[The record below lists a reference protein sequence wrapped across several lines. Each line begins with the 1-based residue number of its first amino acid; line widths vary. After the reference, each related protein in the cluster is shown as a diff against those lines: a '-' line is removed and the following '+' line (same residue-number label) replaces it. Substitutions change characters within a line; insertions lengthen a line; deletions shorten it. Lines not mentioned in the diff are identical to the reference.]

1 MEYALVVR
9 WLLLFAAV
17 TAAGVPIA
25 ARLFRVP
32 GRGAG
37 LALPVAL
44 VVLTLPAYWIGHLSL
59 TAGLIVGVVVLV
71 GVSVAAGADLSA
83 LRAGTL
89 RPAPRL
95 ELDRRALAET
105 AAVFTVAFCL
115 LVAVRAVDPAVHA
128 LGGEKFLDFGLLKS
142 LARSEALPPEDMW
155 FAGEPVRYYYGGH
168 LVASLLSRLSLT
180 PPRFAY
186 NLALAGF
193 YAMLVAA
200 AYDLA
205 ATISAAR
212 YTPHDATPDRPR
224 EGSARLAGLLGAF
237 FVGFAAN
244 LHTASDVALGLLP
257 AGVGTAVATWI
268 ADGTGGDPAEI
279 LDGASGF
286 FYFDAS
292 RIIPGTINEFPLFAW
307 LNGDLHAHM
316 MGLPFV
322 LLAAGLAF
330 AYYETPAS
338 AVGRRRLLVFGA
350 VPVVAGLQSVVDTW
364 SFPTLFGLLFLGV
377 AFAPAH
383 PLTLLPRGSALLD
396 RVGAVGRDGDAGS
409 RLAGELGRLGAALG
423 VAVIAGVVGVV
434 LSAPFVALAMG
445 GGSSRSLE
453 ILAAAERSSLQGL
466 VLVHGGFVAAFGAYL
481 LTRIGRVTP
490 VLVGVAA
497 VALVASAVDLPVL
510 LLTAPLLVV
519 GFVALRFDR
528 PVGFETVLV
537 VGGAGLVTMVE
548 LVYLTEQAGP
558 LRMNTVFKFYI
569 QTWALWGVAAGAALA
584 GLVRGT
590 PSETAA
596 TTPTRGAVA
605 ADGGGDGGSG
615 RDPAG
620 SGRDGGDRGTSGGRG
635 GRLGVGLP
643 VGRVLAVGLV
653 VLLVVSTSTYGVF
666 ALGNHFENTSEP
678 TLDAT
683 AFVDRQHPDEA
694 SAIRWLDEREGRPT
708 LLSAPGTT
716 WHSRGGTDERERG
729 MYAWTSNPAASLTGV
744 PTVAGWQH
752 EVGYRGPDAYYSRV
766 RDVDTMFLGTP
777 DEQARLLRQYDVEY
791 IWIGPSEKLRYDDVT
806 VTELEGVEPAYE
818 RGSVT
823 VYRVDADELPAG

>member
-9 WLLLFAAV
+9 WLLLFALVAV
-17 TAAGVPIA
+17 AGVPIA

-37 LALPVAL
+37 FALPVAL
-44 VVLTLPAYWIGHLSL
+44 VVLTLPAYWVGHVSL
-59 TAGLIVGVVVLV
+59 VAGLLVGVVVLL
-71 GVSVAAGADLSA
+71 VAAGLAGLDPTA
-83 LRAGTL
+83 LREGRL
-89 RPAPRL
+89 RVAPDL
-95 ELDRRALAET
+95 TIDRRALADA
-105 AAVFTVAFCL
+105 AAVFVVAFCF

-128 LGGEKFLDFGLLKS
+128 IGGEKFLDFGLLKS
-142 LARSEALPPEDMW
+142 LARAEALPPEDMW
-155 FAGEPVRYYYGGH
+155 FAGESVRYYYGGH
-168 LVASLLSRLSLT
+168 LIASLLARLSLT

-193 YAMLVAA
+193 YAMLVTA

-205 ATISAAR
+205 ATISASRRAEPASAR
-212 YTPHDATPDRPR
+212 DRADAPR
-224 EGSARLAGLLGAF
+224 EGSARLPGLLGAF

-244 LHTASDVALGLLP
+244 LHTAADVALGLLP
-257 AGVGTAVATWI
+257 GGLRTAVAAWI
-268 ADGTGGDPAEI
+268 AAGTDADPAEV
-279 LDGASGF
+279 LADASDF

-292 RIIPGTINEFPLFAW
+292 RVIPGTINEFPLFAW

-316 MGLPFV
+316 MGLPFL

-330 AYYETPAS
+330 AYSETPAGD
-338 AVGRRRLLVFGA
+338 VRRRRLLVFGA

-364 SFPTLFGLLFLGV
+364 SFPTVFGLLFLGL

-383 PLTLLPRGSALLD
+383 PLSLLPG
-396 RVGAVGRDGDAGS
+396 GS
-409 RLAGELGRLGAALG
+409 RLAAAAGDTTDDGTESTEVGDGRARLGREIGRLAGALG
-423 VAVIAGVVGVV
+423 IAVVAGIVGLV
-434 LSAPFVALAMG
+434 LSAPFVTLAAG

-453 ILAAAERSSLQGL
+453 LLAAADRSSLQGL
-466 VLVHGGFVAAFGAYL
+466 LVVHGAFVLAFGAYL
-481 LTRIGRVTP
+481 LSRIGRATP

-497 VALVASAVDLPVL
+497 VAVAASAVDLPVL
-510 LLTAPLLVV
+510 VLTAPLLVL

-584 GLVRGT
+584 GLLRQGAET
-590 PSETAA
+590 ATRTAA
-596 TTPTRGAVA
+596 TRATAATDGGEGGRPGGTGLPTR
-605 ADGGGDGGSG
+605 
-615 RDPAG
+615 
-620 SGRDGGDRGTSGGRG
+620 
-635 GRLGVGLP
+635 
-643 VGRVLAVGLV
+643 RVLAACFVL
-653 VLLVVSTSTYGVF
+653 LLVVSTSTYGAF
-666 ALGNHFENTSEP
+666 ALGNHFGNAPEP

-683 AFVDRQHPDEA
+683 AFVERDHPEEA
-694 SAIRWLDEREGRPT
+694 PAIRWLDGREGRPT

-729 MYAWTSNPAASLTGV
+729 MYGWNSNPAASLTGV

-777 DEQARLLRQYDVEY
+777 EEQARLLRQYDVEY
-791 IWIGPSEKLRYDDVT
+791 VWIGPAERLRYDEGAIT
-806 VTELEGVEPAYE
+806 VTELEGVTVAYRE
-818 RGSVT
+818 GSVT
-823 VYRVDADELPAG
+823 VYRVDSEALPAAG

>member
-1 MEYALVVR
+1 
-9 WLLLFAAV
+9 
-17 TAAGVPIA
+17 
-25 ARLFRVP
+25 
-32 GRGAG
+32 
-37 LALPVAL
+37 
-44 VVLTLPAYWIGHLSL
+44 
-59 TAGLIVGVVVLV
+59 
-71 GVSVAAGADLSA
+71 
-83 LRAGTL
+83 
-89 RPAPRL
+89 
-95 ELDRRALAET
+95 
-105 AAVFTVAFCL
+105 
-115 LVAVRAVDPAVHA
+115 
-128 LGGEKFLDFGLLKS
+128 
-142 LARSEALPPEDMW
+142 
-155 FAGEPVRYYYGGH
+155 
-168 LVASLLSRLSLT
+168 
-180 PPRFAY
+180 
-186 NLALAGF
+186 
-193 YAMLVAA
+193 
-200 AYDLA
+200 
-205 ATISAAR
+205 
-212 YTPHDATPDRPR
+212 
-224 EGSARLAGLLGAF
+224 
-237 FVGFAAN
+237 
-244 LHTASDVALGLLP
+244 
-257 AGVGTAVATWI
+257 
-268 ADGTGGDPAEI
+268 
-279 LDGASGF
+279 
-286 FYFDAS
+286 
-292 RIIPGTINEFPLFAW
+292 
-307 LNGDLHAHM
+307 M

-383 PLTLLPRGSALLD
+383 PLTLLPRGSVLLE
-396 RVGAVGRDGDAGS
+396 RVGEVDGDGAAGS
-409 RLAGELGRLGAALG
+409 RLVGELGRLGAALG
-423 VAVIAGVVGVV
+423 VAVVAGVVGVV

-466 VLVHGGFVAAFGAYL
+466 LLVHGGFVAAFGAYL
-481 LTRIGRVTP
+481 LARIGRVTP

-584 GLVRGT
+584 GLVRGSPT
-590 PSETAA
+590 ETAA

-605 ADGGGDGGSG
+605 ADGGGDGGRG
-615 RDPAG
+615 RDTADSG
-620 SGRDGGDRGTSGGRG
+620 SDGADRDASGEKGR
-635 GRLGVGLP
+635 RLGVGLP
-643 VGRVLAVGLV
+643 IRRVLAVCLV
-653 VLLVVSTSTYGVF
+653 VLLVISTSTYGVF
-666 ALGNHFENTSEP
+666 ALGNHFENTAEP

-694 SAIRWLDEREGRPT
+694 PAIRWLDEREGQPT

-729 MYAWTSNPAASLTGV
+729 MYAWTSNPAASLTGI

-777 DEQARLLRQYDVEY
+777 EEQARLLRQYDVEY
-791 IWIGPSEKLRYDDVT
+791 IWIGPSERLRYDDVT
-806 VTELEGVEPAYE
+806 VTDLAGVEPVYE